1 MLYISLS
8 ESLGRDCLSDVR
20 DVPSYDRRPLAAY
33 EVVQLLQRSI
43 CKGDAFIISDALE
56 YLEYF
61 AEVRCSDYESMAEF
75 LQAVRHSLKRTGDWV
90 RWPLAQLFGRARQT
104 GLRDILR
111 QRRLTLIDVGRALG
125 LSGWRAAGAV
135 WLWDRIGIPKRRLL
149 EVAQVLNVSADTL
162 LQAEKADVCPCR
174 IHV

>member
-8 ESLGRDCLSDVR
+8 ESLGRESDVR

-43 CKGDAFIISDALE
+43 CKGDAIISDALE

-61 AEVRCSDYESMAEF
+61 SEVSCSDYESMAEF
-75 LQAVRHSLKRTGDWV
+75 LQAVKHRLKETGDWV
-90 RWPLAQLFGRARQT
+90 CWPLAQLFGRPRMS

-111 QRRLTLIDVGRALG
+111 QRRLTLIDVGHALG
-125 LSGWRAAGAV
+125 LSGWRAVGAV
-135 WLWDRIGIPKRRLL
+135 WLWDLVGIPKRHLR

-174 IHV
+174 LHV